1 MRNLKFK
8 LSVAVAI
15 SAVFGVSGASA
26 AHLPVKARVAP
37 IAPPCLWCGF
47 YVGLNAG
54 ASWTRND
61 ADYMATAFGASI
73 TSSARTE
80 GTSFIGGGQAG
91 YNWQFGQFVVGIEG
105 DIAWRHRT
113 DSANMVPFAGA
124 PTDQVNVANS
134 QNWLGTVRPRAGIA
148 LGNVLL
154 YGTGGVAFGEVE
166 HSYQEIR
173 VTTGQARM
181 LADTSTRTGWTAGAG
196 VQWAFTPQWSIGV
209 EYLHV
214 DLGSTTLAQGPSIVA
229 GLAFPTSQTTFSNR
243 SDIVRAKLDW
253 QFGLGPVVAKY

>member
-1 MRNLKFK
+1 LKFG
-8 LSVAVAI
+8 LSAAAAI
-15 SAVFGVSGASA
+15 SAVLGVSAASA
-26 AHLPVKARVAP
+26 ADMRLKAPLAP

-47 YVGLNAG
+47 YIGLNAG
-54 ASWTRND
+54 GSWDRND
-61 ADYMATAFGASI
+61 ADYIATAFGASI

-91 YNWQFGQFVVGIEG
+91 YNWQFGQFVLGIEG
-105 DIAWRHRT
+105 DIAWRHQT
-113 DSANMVPFAGA
+113 NSANMVPFAGT
-124 PTDQVNVANS
+124 PSDQVNVTNS
-134 QNWLGTVRPRAGIA
+134 QNWLATVRPRAGIA
-148 LGNVLL
+148 FGNLLL

-181 LADTSTRTGWTAGAG
+181 LADTSTRTGWAAGAG
-196 VQWAFTPQWSIGV
+196 VQWAFAPQWSIGV

-214 DLGSTTLAQGPSIVA
+214 DLGSTTLAQGPSTVA
-229 GLAFPTSQTTFSNR
+229 GLAFPTSQTTFTNR

-253 QFGLGPVVAKY
+253 QFALGPVVAKY